1 VTDQEPQD
9 TPAVKPAPTRHRRS
23 AAIGAGITAWLSAG
37 DRPGR
42 RALVVGG
49 VLVAVLLLVLGYV
62 AFNVRGDSGKPP
74 SAAPSTAPVTP
85 PTPGG
90 SADPGGGPSAD
101 PGGSADP
108 GPGDGT
114 PRPGEPEEPSDPTSP
129 SPGATAPPTESGEA
143 PPAERPAP
151 KLVGPKDLDGFTKL
165 LSAFCRDR
173 GDRTAVLL
181 EGPKSNRATGD
192 WACVKITTLTR
203 INLDDAC
210 RDSFG
215 DAAQARETKR
225 GDSRTWRCFDS

>member
-9 TPAVKPAPTRHRRS
+9 TPADKPAPTRHRRS
-23 AAIGAGITAWLSAG
+23 AAIGAGITAWLTAG

-49 VLVAVLLLVLGYV
+49 ILVAILLLVVGYV
-62 AFNVRGDSGKPP
+62 AFNVRGDSDKPPTAAPSGQPSAGAQPDP
-74 SAAPSTAPVTP
+74 SAAP
-85 PTPGG
+85 GG
-90 SADPGGGPSAD
+90 SGAPGASA
-101 PGGSADP
+101 
-108 GPGDGT
+108 GPGD
-114 PRPGEPEEPSDPTSP
+114 PEDPSDPTSP
-129 SPGATAPPTESGEA
+129 SPGVTAPPTESGEA

-151 KLVGPKDLDGFTKL
+151 RLVGPKDLDGFTKL
-165 LSAFCRDR
+165 LSTFCQER

-181 EGPKSNRATGD
+181 EGPNENRATGD
-192 WACVKITTLTR
+192 WACVKVVTFTR